1 MTSFL
6 SRRIFLTLAGGF
18 VAMPQFVLAKEE
30 TPPMLDHILLGVSDL
45 DAGIAFVEKM
55 SGIRAAAG
63 GSHPGAGTRNA
74 LLALGTER
82 YLEIIAPDPQQ
93 SSAPSAVHGGLA
105 ELRVPKL
112 IGWAVHTHDIAAAAA
127 RLRKEGIAADG
138 PLEGSRKRPDGAM
151 LHWHTLRLKDD
162 AEGTLPFFI
171 EWGAD
176 TAHPS
181 KDAPSGCRLASFAV
195 AGPHPEQLR
204 ETFRRL
210 GVDVTVETAPT
221 PTLRARIIGA
231 HGEFALA

>member
-1 MTSFL
+1 MTSSL

-18 VAMPQFVLAKEE
+18 VAMPQIVLAKEE

-93 SSAPSAVHGGLA
+93 SSAPDAVHAGLA
-105 ELRVPKL
+105 ELRAPKL

-127 RLRKEGIAADG
+127 RLSKEGIAADG
-138 PLEGSRKRPDGAM
+138 PLDGSRKRPDGVM
-151 LHWHTLRLKDD
+151 LHWHTLRLRDD

-171 EWGAD
+171 EWGAE

-181 KDAPSGCRLASFAV
+181 KDAPSGCRLMSFAV

-204 ETFRRL
+204 EAFRRM
-210 GVDVTVETAPT
+210 GVDVPVETASA
-221 PTLRARIIGA
+221 PTLRARIAGA
-231 HGEFALA
+231 HGGFTLT

>member
-1 MTSFL
+1 M
-6 SRRIFLTLAGGF
+6 FLTLAGGF
-18 VAMPQFVLAKEE
+18 AAMPQIILAKGE

-45 DAGIAFVEKM
+45 DAGIALVEKM

-93 SSAPSAVHGGLA
+93 SAGPSALHAGLA
-105 ELRVPKL
+105 ELRAPKL
-112 IGWAVHTHDIAAAAA
+112 IGWAVHTHDIAGAAA

-138 PLEGSRKRPDGAM
+138 PLDGSRKRPDGVM

-181 KDAPSGCRLASFAV
+181 KDAPSGCRLASFAA

-204 ETFRRL
+204 QTFRRM
-210 GVDVTVETAPT
+210 GVDVAVETASA
-221 PTLRARIIGA
+221 PTLRARIAGA
-231 HGEFALA
+231 HGEFTLT